1 MIRLRGRGRRVGAG
15 PQSEG
20 RTALRDRPA
29 LHERPGPGPPP
40 GPRGSHDGGAS
51 TRSAGHGHEPGRR
64 RVAREVE
71 IAADDPLL
79 DASDGTLATR
89 ARDGDVHAFEVIARR
104 HGPLMRVLAGRL
116 LGSDLETDDVV
127 QESFLTAWRRLG
139 DLDEPAHLRAW
150 LMRIV
155 SNRSIDRLRVR
166 RDHDD
171 VDAHDRPARSSEAP
185 DRVVEARFQLDAMWT
200 ALDRL
205 PLDQRRCWLL
215 RETAGY
221 SYAEI
226 AEALDL
232 PASTVRGQIARA
244 RTFLMGEMEAWR

>member
-1 MIRLRGRGRRVGAG
+1 MGREARIARPPDSTSGQDAPPAQPAVVATTAVRVTHPRSAAG
-15 PQSEG
+15 TTP
-20 RTALRDRPA
+20 RPA
-29 LHERPGPGPPP
+29 RCAAPRPI
-40 GPRGSHDGGAS
+40 
-51 TRSAGHGHEPGRR
+51 
-64 RVAREVE
+64 AREVDT
-71 IAADDPLL
+71 IADDPLL

-116 LGSDLETDDVV
+116 LGSDVETDDVV
-127 QESFLTAWRRLG
+127 QEAFLVAWRRLG
-139 DLDEPAHLRAW
+139 DLDDPGTLRAW

-155 SNRSIDRLRVR
+155 GNRSIDRLRVR

-171 VDAHDRPARSSEAP
+171 VDAYERPAPRSEAP
-185 DRVVEARFQLDAMWT
+185 DRQVETRLQLDAMWS
-200 ALDRL
+200 ALDKL

-226 AEALDL
+226 AQALDL
-232 PASTVRGQIARA
+232 PTSTVRGQIARA
-244 RTFLMGEMEAWR
+244 RVFLMGEMEAWR